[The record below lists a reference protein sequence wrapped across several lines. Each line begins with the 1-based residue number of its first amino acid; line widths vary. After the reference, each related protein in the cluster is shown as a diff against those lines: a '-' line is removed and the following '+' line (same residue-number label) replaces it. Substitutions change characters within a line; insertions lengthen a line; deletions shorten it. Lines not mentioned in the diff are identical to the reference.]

1 MIVSYTQ
8 RRTETVIY
16 SPLKSRPALL
26 LPLVKIVVELTYFRY
41 DRLRST
47 KTHRIIMA
55 TMKTGMICHIRGSN
69 DDCSVIG
76 TRFDGLVFQTEMS
89 ENCYTLLLTLV
100 Q

>member
-1 MIVSYTQ
+1 
-8 RRTETVIY
+8 
-16 SPLKSRPALL
+16 
-26 LPLVKIVVELTYFRY
+26 
-41 DRLRST
+41 
-47 KTHRIIMA
+47 MA

-69 DDCSVIG
+69 DDCRVIG